1 MKRKWIYKRVVGVI
15 LSLMLFVGGVAMIK
29 NILDNQ
35 NIDSQDDTV
44 VKIDESEKAK
54 PETIKEQSLK
64 SPVNENIGI
73 VRYFYDKNDDISKQE
88 QSIILFEG
96 VYRPN
101 QGIDYSNKNES
112 FEVKAA
118 MDGTVTK
125 KSNDPVLGW
134 IVTITHNNKL
144 STSYQALSKV
154 NVEPNQIVKQ
164 GDVIGMSGE
173 NIYEADLK
181 NHLHFILQKDGQL
194 LNPEKYINKPIS
206 QIK

>member
-1 MKRKWIYKRVVGVI
+1 MKRKWKYKRVGGVI
-15 LSLMLFVGGVAMIK
+15 LSLVLFLGGVALVQ

-35 NIDSQDDTV
+35 SSDFQDDTV
-44 VKIDESEKAK
+44 VKIDDGQKDK
-54 PETIKEQSLK
+54 QDTKKEQTLL

-73 VRYFYDKNDDISKQE
+73 VRYYYDKDDDISKQE

-96 VYRPN
+96 VYRAN
-101 QGIDYSNKNES
+101 QGIDFSNKNEK

-134 IVTITHNNKL
+134 IVTITHDNKV
-144 STSYQALSKV
+144 STSYQALSDVKV
-154 NVEPNQIVKQ
+154 EVNQIVKQ
-164 GDVIGMSGE
+164 GDIIGVSGE

-181 NHLHFILQKDGQL
+181 NHLHFILQKDGQI

-206 QIK
+206 TIK

>member
-15 LSLMLFVGGVAMIK
+15 LSLILFVGGVAMIK

-35 NIDSQDDTV
+35 NIDKQDDTV
-44 VKIDESEKAK
+44 VKIDENQKEKTEK
-54 PETIKEQSLK
+54 VKEQSLK
-64 SPVNENIGI
+64 SPVNENVGI

-101 QGIDYSNKNES
+101 QGIDYSSKNET

-154 NVEPNQIVKQ
+154 NVEVNQVVKQ
-164 GDVIGMSGE
+164 GDIIGMSGE